1 MNTKWKDDTL
11 RRLKS
16 IAGHV
21 KGIEKMVEEDAYCI
35 DVIKQ
40 VQAVQA
46 ALNKVST
53 GILDG
58 HLHSCLTT
66 AVRGEDPDE
75 RERVLNEI
83 ADVFEMATKV

>member
-1 MNTKWKDDTL
+1 MEHRDKVQ

-21 KGIEKMVEEDAYCI
+21 RGIEKMVADDAYCI

-46 ALNKVST
+46 ALSKVSAE
-53 GILDG
+53 ILDG
-58 HLHSCLTT
+58 HLQTCLTT
-66 AVRGEDPDE
+66 AIRGENPEE
-75 RERVLNEI
+75 RQRVLREI
-83 ADVFEMATKV
+83 QEVFEWSK